1 MDISGVPRY
10 KPINHFQYTEDE
22 LAEKKLALEKMK
34 IIYPDV
40 NEYYAEMVYDMCK
53 NTDLSKIEEIKQ
65 RVDSNPFKYNYNN
78 LQAELDAVKEKWLNE
93 QVCDASQNDDL
104 ISENVEF

>member
-10 KPINHFQYTEDE
+10 KPSNHFQYSDDE

-53 NTDLSKIEEIKQ
+53 NTDASKIEEIKQ
-65 RVDSNPFKYNYNN
+65 RVETNPFKYNYSN
-78 LQAELDAVKEKWLNE
+78 LQAELDAVKTKWLNE
-93 QVCDASQNDDL
+93 QVCDASQNDEL
-104 ISENVEF
+104 FSEKVEF